1 MDTGWINGWMH
12 VQVDVRWKVA
22 CWMDRQVDGEWMS
35 GYWMVKWKI
44 DGQVKDG

>member
-1 MDTGWINGWMH
+1 MDTGWINGWMR

-22 CWMDRQVDGEWMS
+22 CRMDGQVDGEWMS